1 MLYCII
7 VELPVNITGKYYEN
21 FNAQPDNAANPNL
34 QIQFSGFD
42 KLSMGNIPKVK
53 GLLGYLQCT
62 LNLIKS
68 DTCNLSSVDNTR
80 GALCAC
86 LSFPYGECCF
96 DTPADA
102 LPACSVYW

>member
-21 FNAQPDNAANPNL
+21 FNAQPDIAADPNL

-62 LNLIKS
+62 LNPINS
-68 DTCNLSSVDNTR
+68 NTCILS
-80 GALCAC
+80 
-86 LSFPYGECCF
+86 
-96 DTPADA
+96 
-102 LPACSVYW
+102 